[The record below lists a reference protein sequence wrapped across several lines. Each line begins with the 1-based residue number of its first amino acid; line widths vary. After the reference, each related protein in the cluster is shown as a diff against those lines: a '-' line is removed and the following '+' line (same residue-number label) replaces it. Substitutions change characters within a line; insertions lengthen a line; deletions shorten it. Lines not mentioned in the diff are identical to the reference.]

1 MIAPPAALYIGLPQ
15 PCATRRGL
23 ACCNPPACLTT
34 LILLLNVRASLRRLY
49 RSEVL
54 PRADAERADSGRL
67 VSLWSRSAVR
77 HRWATT
83 VKGEFAMKLL
93 TCAAVLT
100 LAVCSSYAFAQAP
113 MGHPGANMSDEEL
126 IKLAISAAPEAVTKD
141 ATVIMVGS
149 DGKTR
154 TLRQGGGQWTC
165 MPGHADAA
173 NPDPMCGDLN
183 AMEWA
188 AAWMG
193 HKAPPPNKVGFMYM
207 LRGDGGASN
216 TDPY

>member
-1 MIAPPAALYIGLPQ
+1 
-15 PCATRRGL
+15 
-23 ACCNPPACLTT
+23 
-34 LILLLNVRASLRRLY
+34 
-49 RSEVL
+49 
-54 PRADAERADSGRL
+54 
-67 VSLWSRSAVR
+67 
-77 HRWATT
+77 
-83 VKGEFAMKLL
+83 MKPL

-113 MGHPGANMSDEEL
+113 MGHAGGNMSDEEL

-154 TLRQGGGQWTC
+154 TLRQGSGQWTC
-165 MPGHADAA
+165 MPGHTDRAD
-173 NPDPMCGDLN
+173 PDPMCGDKN

-193 HKAPPPNKVGFMYM
+193 
-207 LRGDGGASN
+207 S
-216 TDPY
+216 